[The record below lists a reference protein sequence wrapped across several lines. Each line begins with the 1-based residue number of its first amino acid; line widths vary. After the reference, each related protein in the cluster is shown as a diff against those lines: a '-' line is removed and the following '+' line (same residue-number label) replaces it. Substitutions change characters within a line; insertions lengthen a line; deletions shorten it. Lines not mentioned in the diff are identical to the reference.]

1 MSQARIASP
10 RTPSLLDLLRKRV
23 AEIDERTRSPAGSR
37 PSTAPPSGVHPANG
51 RATDV
56 RSPDTVAGDA
66 DDPFDDTLPFRVAK
80 ERAVSRW
87 ERGYIAE
94 LVARNGGNLSKAARA
109 ARMDRKYLRAL
120 VLRYQ
125 VR

>member
-1 MSQARIASP
+1 MSQVRISSP
-10 RTPSLLDLLRKRV
+10 RTSSLLDLLRKRV
-23 AEIDERTRSPAGSR
+23 AEIDGRDRALAGPRPPLSRS
-37 PSTAPPSGVHPANG
+37 TGVG
-51 RATDV
+51 
-56 RSPDTVAGDA
+56 SPDPDTGGAE
-66 DDPFDDTLPFRVAK
+66 DPFDETLPFRVAK

-120 VLRYQ
+120 VARYQ